1 MFLFLPFFFFNYS
14 KIKFKQ
20 HEYISTYIPYFNNY
34 ENSYDTIEKCM
45 KVPTFEESIKMVEG
59 VKKLERND
67 LKSLL
72 ILPVQRL
79 ILIINNINNNN
90 KKKRKEKNYFCS
102 F

>member
-1 MFLFLPFFFFNYS
+1 M
-14 KIKFKQ
+14 Q

-34 ENSYDTIEKCM
+34 DNSYCTIEKCK
-45 KVPTFEESIKMVEG
+45 KVPAFVESIKMVEG

-79 ILIINNINNNN
+79 IIILN
-90 KKKRKEKNYFCS
+90 KK
-102 F
+102 